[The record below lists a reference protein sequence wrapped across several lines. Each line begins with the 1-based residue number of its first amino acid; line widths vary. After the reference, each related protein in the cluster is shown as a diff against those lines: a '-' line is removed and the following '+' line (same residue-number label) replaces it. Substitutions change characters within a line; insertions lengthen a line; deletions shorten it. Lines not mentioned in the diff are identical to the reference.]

1 MSKLDELLQQY
12 CPNGVERKYVCDVTK
27 MSAGD
32 RITKA
37 DMFVDGLYPVMG
49 AGIVPTGYYDNW
61 NRENCITISRAGV
74 GAGSIGWR
82 PEKFWATDV
91 CFTAEQEFGNV
102 IIKYVYYAMMAQERE
117 LKKHTYGGSMPKIDK
132 GYLWNLSIPVPPLPV
147 QQEIVRILDK
157 FTELEAEL
165 EAEPQFRKKQYEWH
179 RDQLLTFCKDGR
191 PDVLHGNECGAV
203 EKTI

>member
-12 CPNGVERKYVCDVTK
+12 CPNGVERKVV
-27 MSAGD
+27 GD
-32 RITKA
+32 IAQVGTGNSNGNEA
-37 DMFVDGLYPVMG
+37 VDDGLYPFFIRSQNVKRKNEYEYDEEAIIIPGEGSVGDIYHYMNG
-49 AGIVPTGYYDNW
+49 KYALHQRAYRIHFIDESVDTKYAYYVFSAQFK
-61 NRENCITISRAGV
+61 RYINCKSVDATV
-74 GAGSIGWR
+74 KSIR
-82 PEKFWATDV
+82 KPMIE
-91 CFTAEQEFGNV
+91 CFE
-102 IIKYVYYAMMAQERE
+102 
-117 LKKHTYGGSMPKIDK
+117 
-132 GYLWNLSIPVPPLPV
+132 IPVPPLPV